1 MAPGNQSQL
10 GRVTDLCLLEA
21 GVGEMGREGQVN
33 LEAITQTEMKSSCQE
48 GEADKRTGR
57 KDWMC
62 EGLEKG
68 DPSCQTAEAA
78 TGTSQKKLFWEV
90 REVSDR
96 RG

>member
-68 DPSCQTAEAA
+68 IQVVRRQRLRQEPVRRSCF
-78 TGTSQKKLFWEV
+78 G
-90 REVSDR
+90 R
-96 RG
+96 